1 MADDPVAPVS
11 PLTVFD
17 DLYTRDVTSDVI
29 IPDDTTPIVSD
40 KPERLYAYTDPNP
53 STETLYAWVAE
64 TQVEYFQSIVYT
76 TTDNP
81 DTACNFYDENG
92 NEIVLGSDY
101 PGTVSVMTA
110 TPNSITVS
118 YKHSGG

>member
-1 MADDPVAPVS
+1 MAPPPVVTVTRSPAYDTIIVDPNP
-11 PLTVFD
+11 
-17 DLYTRDVTSDVI
+17 I
-29 IPDDTTPIVSD
+29 I
-40 KPERLYAYTDPNP
+40 KPEHLYAYTDPNP

-110 TPNSITVS
+110 TPNLITVS